1 MSTAVNLEIGFEREE
16 DNIWG
21 EDGFKRRENRVK
33 WSLTVELFPLYNIEN
48 HSSAEFINNSHLSAK
63 ESELWLSQISFLK
76 TKLFKTKKTFGC
88 RVINTPPN
96 KNSPTVQIFKF
107 QNKLLDILLKRVWGV
122 TAGDEFGEKLKIKE
136 TLSTVTDSQRKADS
150 TIQLDSTLDSIAIL
164 SALFLII
171 ALGLEKT
178 LYVGWLFVKIL
189 VKLFFNISCESPS

>member
-1 MSTAVNLEIGFEREE
+1 M
-16 DNIWG
+16 
-21 EDGFKRRENRVK
+21 
-33 WSLTVELFPLYNIEN
+33 
-48 HSSAEFINNSHLSAK
+48 
-63 ESELWLSQISFLK
+63 
-76 TKLFKTKKTFGC
+76 
-88 RVINTPPN
+88 
-96 KNSPTVQIFKF
+96 
-107 QNKLLDILLKRVWGV
+107 

-189 VKLFFNISCESPS
+189 SETFL